1 MSENPT
7 VVIALPGDSF
17 SGQFLRNFTMTI
29 MELSKRYKIVL
40 MNEQSSFIPFGRM
53 KTLGLSTLRGVNQK
67 PFDGQHFDVWMTIDS
82 DQVFLPEQV
91 IELVEDCLHKH
102 PCVSGLYKM
111 IDQTHFACV
120 KEWNTDY
127 FKKYGNFK
135 FLRDADIVG
144 APEYMKVA
152 YNGMGFFA
160 CRKEVL
166 YKMKY
171 PYFNYPLQEFTTND
185 GKKIVEMVSEDVAFC
200 KNIKKAGFDV
210 MVKPSLVVGHLKSL
224 VI

>member
-1 MSENPT
+1 M
-7 VVIALPGDSF
+7 
-17 SGQFLRNFTMTI
+17 
-29 MELSKRYKIVL
+29 MELAKRYEVII

-53 KTLGLSTLRGVNQK
+53 KTLGLSTLRGVDQK
-67 PFDGQHFDVWMTIDS
+67 PFNGRHFDVWMTIDS
-82 DQVFLPEQV
+82 DQVFIPEQV
-91 IELVEDCLHKH
+91 IELIEDCLHKH

-120 KEWNTDY
+120 AKWDTNY

-135 FLRDADIVG
+135 FLREDDIVG
-144 APEYMKVA
+144 APKYMKVA

-171 PYFNYPLQEFTTND
+171 PYFNWPLQEFIKDD

-200 KNIKKAGFDV
+200 KNVKKAGFDV
-210 MVKPSLVVGHLKSL
+210 MIKPSLIVGHLKSL